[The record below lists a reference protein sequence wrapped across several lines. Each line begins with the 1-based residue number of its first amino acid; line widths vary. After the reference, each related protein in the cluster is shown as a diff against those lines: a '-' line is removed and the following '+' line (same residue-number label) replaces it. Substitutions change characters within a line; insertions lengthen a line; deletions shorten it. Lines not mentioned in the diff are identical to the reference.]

1 MQRSFYDP
9 DRCTASGRITD
20 QRDTDC
26 QLDRHGADHGNMLLA
41 DQRTEGTE
49 YFKKQA
55 AAEWIVETADKF
67 VLGNMGEKFRYLIPF
82 VSALFATS
90 VVSNLISLIGLRSPT
105 ADLSTEAAWAAVVF
119 TMITAQKIKQTVWEG
134 I

>member
-1 MQRSFYDP
+1 MQGLFYDP

-55 AAEWIVETADKF
+55 AANGSWR
-67 VLGNMGEKFRYLIPF
+67 LR
-82 VSALFATS
+82 
-90 VVSNLISLIGLRSPT
+90 ISLY
-105 ADLSTEAAWAAVVF
+105 
-119 TMITAQKIKQTVWEG
+119 WEIWEKSSG
-134 I
+134 T

>member
-1 MQRSFYDP
+1 MEVDISGAKVLFYDP

-49 YFKKQA
+49 YFKKLGGSRIGS
-55 AAEWIVETADKF
+55 WRLADKF

-90 VVSNLISLIGLRSPT
+90 VVSNLIS
-105 ADLSTEAAWAAVVF
+105 
-119 TMITAQKIKQTVWEG
+119 
-134 I
+134 

>member
-1 MQRSFYDP
+1 MEVDISGAKVFFYDP

-49 YFKKQA
+49 YFKK
-55 AAEWIVETADKF
+55 TGGSRMDR
-67 VLGNMGEKFRYLIPF
+67 GDCG
-82 VSALFATS
+82 
-90 VVSNLISLIGLRSPT
+90 
-105 ADLSTEAAWAAVVF
+105 
-119 TMITAQKIKQTVWEG
+119 
-134 I
+134 